1 MRAKALGYGVV
12 LLRVSLSLGFPL
24 GIAASAWSRFV
35 TIVLQAA
42 TLVAAVRV
50 ARVRGGT
57 RLASAVAI
65 LAVISSL
72 LTWVIHG
79 DIPAAPAAIVN
90 GLLVAVAPFAIV
102 RGLLRDLRRDHE
114 VSLATLQAVLAIYL
128 LLGMFFSFLYG
139 VVGAID
145 ADKLF
150 SEVADP
156 TREDELY
163 FSFVTLCTVGYGDL
177 TPAGNLARSF
187 SVAEM
192 LFGQIYLVTVV
203 SLIVGNLTGRRRA

>member
-1 MRAKALGYGVV
+1 MRAKPLGYGIV
-12 LLRVSLSLGFPL
+12 LVLVILSIGFQMGLEASDWSLFL
-24 GIAASAWSRFV
+24 
-35 TIVLQAA
+35 TIVLQAC

-50 ARVRGGT
+50 ADVRGGT
-57 RLASAVAI
+57 RLAAAVAI
-65 LAVISSL
+65 VAVIASV

-79 DIPAAPAAIVN
+79 DIPSAPAAIVN

-150 SEVADP
+150 AEVADP

>member
-12 LLRVSLSLGFPL
+12 LLLVILSIGFQM
-24 GIAASAWSRFV
+24 GFAASDWSRFV
-35 TIVLQAA
+35 TIVLQAG

-72 LTWVIHG
+72 LTWVIRG
-79 DIPAAPAAIVN
+79 DIPPAPAAIVN
-90 GLLVAVAPFAIV
+90 GLLVAVAPLAIA
-102 RGLLRDLRRDHE
+102 RGLIRDLRSNPE
-114 VSLATLQAVLAIYL
+114 VTVATLQAVLAIYL

-139 VVGAID
+139 VLGAVD

-150 SEVADP
+150 SEVAHP